1 MSSSSS
7 SSSIEMMMMKDST
20 WVLMRTESCLA
31 DHEMNDLEDLL
42 DEVLQVDFNVQAE
55 DDSPYMVRL

>member
-1 MSSSSS
+1 
-7 SSSIEMMMMKDST
+7 MMMMKDST